1 MLSFHEEFPLNSG
14 RLAYAPAFSDV
25 VNDVVLAADTLSRIA
40 IPTGARFVALSFDGD
55 VRAKPGVSDTTLAL
69 PTTNSAEGAGSAL
82 NPALR
87 RLPASA
93 THLCL
98 RAPAACKGSLEFWG

>member
-25 VNDVVLAADTLSRIA
+25 VNDVVLAADTLARIA
-40 IPTGARFVALSFDGD
+40 IPTGARFVALSFDAD
-55 VRAKPGVSDTTLAL
+55 VRVKPGTSDTSLAL
-69 PTTNSAEGAGSAL
+69 PATSSAEGAGSAL

>member
-14 RLAYAPAFSDV
+14 RLAYAPAFSDTV
-25 VNDVVLAADTLSRIA
+25 DDVVLAADTLARIA
-40 IPTGARFVALSFDGD
+40 IPSGARFVAMSFDGD
-55 VRAKPGVSDTTLAL
+55 VRVKPGLIDTTLTL
-69 PTTNSAEGAGSAL
+69 PLTTEAGTGSAL

-87 RLPASA
+87 RLPEAA

-98 RAPAACKGSLEFWG
+98 RAPAACVGSLEFWG

>member
-14 RLAYAPAFSDV
+14 RLAYAPAFSDTA
-25 VNDVVLAADTLSRIA
+25 NDVVLAADTLTRIA
-40 IPTGARFVALSFDGD
+40 IPTGARFVAISFDGD
-55 VRAKPGVSDTTLAL
+55 VRVKPGLVDTTLAL
-69 PTTNSAEGAGSAL
+69 PLTSSAEGAGSAL

>member
-1 MLSFHEEFPLNSG
+1 VRVAVPS
-14 RLAYAPAFSDV
+14 
-25 VNDVVLAADTLSRIA
+25 
-40 IPTGARFVALSFDGD
+40 GARFVALSFDGD
-55 VRAKPGVSDTTLAL
+55 VRVKPGDDETSFTLPASS
-69 PTTNSAEGAGSAL
+69 SAEGAGSAL

-87 RLPASA
+87 RLPAAA

>member
-14 RLAYAPAFSDV
+14 RLALAPAFSDTV
-25 VNDVVLAADTLSRIA
+25 YDIVLAADTLVRIPV
-40 IPTGARFVALSFDGD
+40 PTGARFVALSFDGD
-55 VRAKPGVSDTTLAL
+55 VRAKAGLVDTVLAL
-69 PTTNSAEGAGSAL
+69 PAATVTDASGSAL

-87 RLPASA
+87 RLPPAA

-98 RAPAACKGSLEFWG
+98 RSPAACRGSLEFWG